1 LPTAA
6 GGTIVSGTYWETTED
21 DYPGSTPDSTTRRV
35 LVFDAASGTFG
46 LANSAGG
53 ATGGV
58 AGTYTTSGTTL
69 TLSSAACS
77 DSGFGGALTYTATA
91 TTITFVDTAKN
102 RVETH
107 VKQ

>member
-1 LPTAA
+1 
-6 GGTIVSGTYWETTED
+6 VSGTYWETTED

-46 LANSAGG
+46 FANSTGST
-53 ATGGV
+53 TGGV
-58 AGTYTTSGTTL
+58 AGTYTTSGALL

-77 DSGFGGALTYTATA
+77 DSGFGGSIAYTATA
-91 TTITFVDTAKN
+91 TTITFIDTNKN